1 MGEEDASRGEQ
12 GGVVRAEVSG
22 WWGEQPHRDC
32 YALGMEEEV
41 DWGSD

>member
-22 WWGEQPHRDC
+22 WWGG
-32 YALGMEEEV
+32 AT
-41 DWGSD
+41 SS